1 MTSELLAVNDLTSA
15 SLLAALLVFIRVAG
29 VVAFAP
35 AFGEQTLPMRVKLG
49 VALALTAVVLPA
61 IADAPMPDPSL
72 SLIVTEA
79 LIGAI
84 YGLFLRF
91 GVTALQI
98 AGSVAAQSLS
108 LSHLVA
114 GAGGEPLPAIGH
126 ALVLSSL
133 TLLVISGLPLALV
146 SYLTMSYQ
154 EFPSGGFL
162 TSEDW
167 VERVIFAT
175 GNAIRYGAALAVPF
189 ALVALIYNLVIGA
202 INRTMPQL
210 MVTLI
215 GAPAISFGALALLA
229 ITAPLIA
236 KHWTTM
242 MLHLLA
248 HGGVP

>member
-1 MTSELLAVNDLTSA
+1 MTPDLLAVNDLTDA
-15 SLLAALLVFIRVAG
+15 SLLAALLVFIRVSG

-35 AFGEQTLPMRVKLG
+35 AFGEQTLPLRVQLG
-49 VALALTAVVLPA
+49 VAMALTAIVLPA

-72 SLIVTEA
+72 SLVTTEA

-84 YGLFLRF
+84 YGLFLRV
-91 GVTALQI
+91 GVIALQI

-126 ALVLSSL
+126 ALVLSAL

-146 SYLTMSYQ
+146 SYITVSYQ
-154 EFPSGGFL
+154 EFPLGGSL
-162 TSEDW
+162 TAEDW

-189 ALVALIYNLVIGA
+189 VLVALIYNLVLGA

-215 GAPAISFGALALLA
+215 GAPAISLGALALLA

-236 KHWTTM
+236 GHWAAM
-242 MLHLLA
+242 MLQLLA
-248 HGGVP
+248 SGGAP